1 MTIDLALEDTTAPA
15 FQATGFNCP
24 FCIVY
29 AQQTWY
35 RIRDPYGTRLGGRAS
50 EDDDTQVWVAQCF
63 RCKKYSVWHKKKM
76 IYPSEGIAPLPH
88 PDLPDD
94 DDHHH
99 DQIKDDSVRCC

>member
-63 RCKKYSVWHKKKM
+63 RCKKYSVWHKK
-76 IYPSEGIAPLPH
+76 
-88 PDLPDD
+88 
-94 DDHHH
+94 
-99 DQIKDDSVRCC
+99 R

>member
-24 FCIVY
+24 FCTVY

-50 EDDDTQVWVAQCF
+50 EDDGPQVWDFCLLLKKHFQFF
-63 RCKKYSVWHKKKM
+63 RMEVQ
-76 IYPSEGIAPLPH
+76 LF
-88 PDLPDD
+88 
-94 DDHHH
+94 
-99 DQIKDDSVRCC
+99 